1 MEKRG
6 VVLVGVAGR
15 RWGRPVWGRTGC
27 GLRAEAAVVGCRG
40 FRGGAGRGFSAAS
53 SVKPEMGGAVF
64 FFFRSGA
71 VCVFPIWPM
80 PIASRE
86 IFLYFAVPAFGMGS
100 MVNEF

>member
-80 PIASRE
+80 PASRE

>member
-53 SVKPEMGGAVF
+53 SVKPEMGGRFSSFSDLAQC
-64 FFFRSGA
+64 
-71 VCVFPIWPM
+71 VCFPIWPM
-80 PIASRE
+80 PASRE

>member
-53 SVKPEMGGAVF
+53 SVKPEMGERF
-64 FFFRSGA
+64 SCFFRSGA
-71 VCVFPIWPM
+71 VCVCFRSGPCLP
-80 PIASRE
+80 AARSSCTSL
-86 IFLYFAVPAFGMGS
+86 FLRSAWVPW
-100 MVNEF
+100 